1 MVEIQHDGAIPLN
14 QQLCELIREQIEN
27 GTYQVGEQ
35 IPSESKLGEQ
45 YGLSRVTV
53 RSAVDHLVED
63 NILVRIQGKGT
74 FVAAPTQVQ
83 MQREWGLV
91 GGSFTRSCV
100 NRGVRPG
107 TRVVG
112 EEWIPAERGLAEWLG
127 LPEGSWVKRIR
138 RVRSIDDR
146 PAVYEVDYLPEK
158 LAHLIEGESLEENSL
173 LWLIREKTGRKAD
186 SFESMPGVEYADQ
199 ECARCLECRA
209 GTPILW
215 VGQVVYSGEDIVY
228 YNEQFIRRDR
238 YSYSIRSVAT

>member
-1 MVEIQHDGAIPLN
+1 MVEIQHDSAIPLN
-14 QQLCELIREQIEN
+14 QQLCELIRAQIQD

-35 IPSESKLGEQ
+35 IPSESKLVEL

-74 FVAAPTQVQ
+74 FVAAP
-83 MQREWGLV
+83 MQRERGLA

-100 NRGVRPG
+100 NRGIRPG
-107 TRVVG
+107 TQVLG
-112 EEWIPAERGLAEWLG
+112 EEWIPAERGLADWLD
-127 LPEGSWVKRIR
+127 LPEGARVWKIR
-138 RVRSIDDR
+138 RVRTMNGK

-158 LAHLIEGESLEENSL
+158 LALLLEGESLEENSL
-173 LWLIREKTGRKAD
+173 LWLIKEKTGRKAD
-186 SFESMPGVEYADQ
+186 SFESTPGVGYPDQ
-199 ECARCLECRA
+199 ECARSLECRA

-228 YNEQFIRRDR
+228 YNEQFIRSDR
-238 YSYSIRSVAT
+238 YSYSIRSLAT